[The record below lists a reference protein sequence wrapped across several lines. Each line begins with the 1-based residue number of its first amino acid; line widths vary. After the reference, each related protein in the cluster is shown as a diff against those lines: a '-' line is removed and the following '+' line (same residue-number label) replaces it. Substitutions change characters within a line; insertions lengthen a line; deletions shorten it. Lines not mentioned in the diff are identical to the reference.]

1 MELLLMSNGTAPGR
15 EYLAHALETLDAL
28 LQGVDRVA
36 FVPYAQRSLDAHT
49 EFVAAAMRPLGVE
62 VVGVH
67 RGVEPHRVVESA
79 GAVFVGGGN
88 AFRLLAALYR
98 HGLVQAIQSAVT
110 RGAVYVGSSAGTNVA
125 CPTIRTT
132 NDMPI
137 VEPPSLD
144 ALRLVPFQINPHY
157 PAAEVLNGHLGE
169 TRDERI
175 AEFLEDNDVPA
186 LGLQEGSWLH
196 VTEATARIGGVA
208 GARLF
213 LRDAP
218 AENLVPGSEI
228 SFLMST
234 QPRYDDPSPDL

>member
-1 MELLLMSNGTAPGR
+1 MFARLLGVELLLMSNGTAPGR

-49 EFVAAAMRPLGVE
+49 EFVAAAIRPLGVE

-110 RGAVYVGSSAGTNVA
+110 RGAVYVGSSRGQTSHVRRYGPRTICRSSSRPASTRCGW
-125 CPTIRTT
+125 CRSRSIPT
-132 NDMPI
+132 
-137 VEPPSLD
+137 
-144 ALRLVPFQINPHY
+144 
-157 PAAEVLNGHLGE
+157 
-169 TRDERI
+169 TR
-175 AEFLEDNDVPA
+175 
-186 LGLQEGSWLH
+186 
-196 VTEATARIGGVA
+196 
-208 GARLF
+208 
-213 LRDAP
+213 
-218 AENLVPGSEI
+218 
-228 SFLMST
+228 
-234 QPRYDDPSPDL
+234 PRRS